1 MSWIT
6 HTVTSSI
13 GKKLLMSLTGIFLCT
28 FLIVHL
34 SGNLQV
40 FKDDGGYAFNVYA
53 VFMTTFP
60 LIKIISYGLYAL
72 ILFHAFWGLYLTYQ
86 NRKARPTQY
95 AFVNKSSTW
104 ASRNMAVLGTV
115 LLVYLAVHM
124 GDFWYQYKFGHLPYT
139 KYTEQL
145 VTGNITSEKMPAGY
159 IQETKKIETF
169 NETAQTRTV
178 IIKDLYEEVEEGFT
192 NPLLV
197 VFYLISM
204 GAVSFH
210 LIHGFE
216 SAFQTLG
223 INHKKYTPF
232 IRFIGFWVFGIAI
245 PVGFATMPLYFYLK
259 SVGIV

>member
-124 GDFWYQYKFGHLPYT
+124 GDFWLKMKLDQLPM
-139 KYTEQL
+139 
-145 VTGNITSEKMPAGY
+145 ITYPG
-159 IQETKKIETF
+159 IEG
-169 NETAQTRTV
+169 EM
-178 IIKDLYEEVEEGFT
+178 KDLYFRVAEAFK
-192 NPLLV
+192 NPILV
-197 VFYLISM
+197 
-204 GAVSFH
+204 GAYILGMIVLAFH
-210 LIHGFE
+210 LHHGFQ

-223 INHKKYTPF
+223 INHKKYTPT
-232 IRFIGFWVFGIAI
+232 IKGIGFVFSIVIPLGYAI
-245 PVGFATMPLYFYLK
+245 IPIYHFFIK
-259 SVGIV
+259 